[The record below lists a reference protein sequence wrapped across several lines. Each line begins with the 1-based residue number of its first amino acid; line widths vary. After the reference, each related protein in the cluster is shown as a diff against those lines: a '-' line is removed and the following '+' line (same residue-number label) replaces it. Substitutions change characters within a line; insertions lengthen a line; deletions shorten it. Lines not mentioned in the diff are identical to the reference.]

1 MTKSYNF
8 YPLANSVDVDNKY
21 APFTYTQEFLDET
34 DEVDASAADAFV
46 EPAESAVQESTTES
60 VVQESTTESAESEA
74 AESAAA
80 AELAAASAMI
90 AATQSESDEQ
100 ISEIIALANQN
111 QETALASAQNEI
123 ANSETAM
130 EASSEAVVETSSSS
144 EAVVETSSSEE
155 EESEGSGISNTT
167 LLLILALCFI
177 LYKLRKK

>member
-34 DEVDASAADAFV
+34 DEVDASAADASV

-60 VVQESTTESAESEA
+60 AVQESTTESEAAESEAAEYEA

-111 QETALASAQNEI
+111 
-123 ANSETAM
+123 ANYDA
-130 EASSEAVVETSSSS
+130 
-144 EAVVETSSSEE
+144 
-155 EESEGSGISNTT
+155 
-167 LLLILALCFI
+167 
-177 LYKLRKK
+177 K